1 LLPNT
6 YWVNSCSPAVN
17 LNLSSGVN
25 LGAVVNYQNL
35 CFYKINRTH
44 TLRYPLSSQI
54 EQLQFTTTDA

>member
-35 CFYKINRTH
+35 CFTKSTERT
-44 TLRYPLSSQI
+44 R
-54 EQLQFTTTDA
+54 